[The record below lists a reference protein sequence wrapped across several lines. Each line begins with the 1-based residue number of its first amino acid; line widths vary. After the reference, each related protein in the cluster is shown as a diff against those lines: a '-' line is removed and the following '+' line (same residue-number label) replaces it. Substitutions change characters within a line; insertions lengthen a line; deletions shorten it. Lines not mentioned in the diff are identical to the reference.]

1 MKFKPINDLERL
13 AKYAS
18 PEQCGRII
26 RACEEIE
33 GKKLNEKEMKICGGK
48 VVAKAAFVRGRA
60 TYQCEKC
67 GAIYYRFRKHCNKE
81 IKS

>member
-1 MKFKPINDLERL
+1 MKFKPINDIERL
-13 AKYAS
+13 AQYAS

-33 GKKLNEKEMKICGGK
+33 GKKVKICGGR

-60 TYQCEKC
+60 TYQCAKC
-67 GAIYYRFRKHCNKE
+67 GAVYYSYRKRCNKE
-81 IKS
+81 IKN